1 MVYYQLDKKK
11 ERKVSVEQLQGL
23 LTALKYSGDSAA
35 ALMKM
40 LDTDG
45 DGFIDEQEW
54 LEGLDATPQFKQALE
69 DDIDPETGKLKCMI
83 TASKAIF
90 DYLRRQE
97 GCYFVERNEVGRYLK
112 ALSAV
117 YKPGDAELEPVIKEL
132 LA

>member
-23 LTALKYSGDSAA
+23 LSALKYTGESAA
-35 ALMKM
+35 ELMNK

-54 LEGLDATPQFKQALE
+54 LEGLDSVPQFKEALE

-90 DYLRRQE
+90 DNLRRQE
-97 GCYFVERNEVGRYLK
+97 GCYFVERNEVGRFLR
-112 ALSAV
+112 AMSLV
-117 YKPGDAELEPVIKEL
+117 YKPGD
-132 LA
+132 

>member
-23 LTALKYSGDSAA
+23 LSALKYSGDSAA
-35 ALMKM
+35 ELMKK

-54 LEGLDATPQFKQALE
+54 LEGLDSVPQFKQALE

-83 TASKAIF
+83 TASKAMF
-90 DYLRRQE
+90 DNLRRQE
-97 GCYFVERNEVGRYLK
+97 GVYFVPKNEVGRYLK
-112 ALSAV
+112 AMNAV
-117 YKPGDAELEPVIKEL
+117 YKSSD
-132 LA
+132 